1 MSGPPRF
8 SYPQII
14 GAMSTATI
22 ASQLSKRN
30 EGLTTYIFVSTVNAA
45 NPRAPY
51 RFSSDAERMQYNLGQ
66 SYAIGGANVQ
76 NQ

>member
-1 MSGPPRF
+1 MSSGPRF
-8 SYPQII
+8 TYPQII

-22 ASQLSKRN
+22 SSQLARKN
-30 EGLTTYIFVSTVNAA
+30 EGLTTYLFVSSFNSA
-45 NPRAPY
+45 NPNSRY
-51 RFSSDAERMQYNLGQ
+51 RFGSDAERMQYNLGQ